1 MVLCQVLI
9 LPPSPQG
16 VTSPGAQ
23 SGLLRARLTWRL
35 FQIMSGFGEGG
46 VEASDSNTKE
56 PESEKE
62 MTKSHCS
69 QSDGIGA

>member
-1 MVLCQVLI
+1 M
-9 LPPSPQG
+9 
-16 VTSPGAQ
+16 
-23 SGLLRARLTWRL
+23 
-35 FQIMSGFGEGG
+35 FGFGEVG

-69 QSDGIGA
+69 QSDGIGAWVIQPVPLLPSVTS